1 MNDIGLESAWTQSRG
16 ALAKE
21 IAYTSTYSPGMTNL
35 AAIWDLFEPD
45 YYGTVTNAARS
56 FITTRTGLINAYFAN
71 GGTLDNPVVTQMLYE
86 TAQLSNQIGRL
97 VSPVD

>member
-1 MNDIGLESAWTQSRG
+1 MNDVGLESAWKLSRG

-21 IAYTSTYSPGMTNL
+21 IGYTSTFLPGMTNL
-35 AAIWDLFEPD
+35 ATIWALFEPD

-56 FITTRTGLINAYFAN
+56 FITIQTGLINAYFAS
-71 GGTLDNPVVTQMLYE
+71 GGTLDDPVVTQMLYE